1 MVNKDVIKT
10 LYRQYARP
18 PKSPDELDIGLLF
31 DTAIDNHG
39 IFIDEDA
46 LYIGS
51 VDPSSPF
58 STIPLRN
65 INALVN
71 FETQLAVV
79 LHSAIIFLHKEKPEV
94 NIHLKLQDEPDSVW
108 QRVRNAFKS

>member
-18 PKSPDELDIGLLF
+18 PKSPDELNIGVLF
-31 DTAIDNHG
+31 DSAIDNHG

-51 VDPSSPF
+51 VDPRSPF
-58 STIPLRN
+58 ATIPLGN
-65 INALVN
+65 INAIVE
-71 FETQLAVV
+71 FEKQLAIV
-79 LHSAIIFLHKEKPEV
+79 LHSAIVFLHKEKPDV
-94 NIHLKLQDEPDSVW
+94 NIHLKLQEESMWD
-108 QRVRNAFKS
+108 RVRNALRV

>member
-10 LYRQYARP
+10 LYRQYSRP
-18 PKSPDELDIGLLF
+18 PKSPDELNIGVLF

-51 VDPSSPF
+51 VDPRSPF
-58 STIPLRN
+58 ATIPLRN
-65 INALVN
+65 INAIVE
-71 FETQLAVV
+71 FEKQLAIV
-79 LHSAIIFLHKEKPEV
+79 LHSAIVFLHKEKSDV
-94 NIHLKLQDEPDSVW
+94 NIHLKLQEESMWD
-108 QRVRNAFKS
+108 RVRGALRV